1 MITKKNTTMET
12 KILKGEAVRD
22 RIYNEVRQELSRLQ
36 QQYQRVPGIAFIG
49 FSGIPLG
56 KYNMPLHVGTAGQL
70 GFRVFPELLPENAS
84 EEEVSGVIEKFNQDP
99 DIDAIV
105 ILQPIPPHLNPLLM
119 AGKID
124 PRKEVEGFHPLNLAG
139 TLMPDINLNPYPMC
153 LPAALEEIFREDNI
167 IPKKDDE
174 WVFLLDDEF
183 FSNPLTYMIVR
194 AAASKAVPKECPLTF
209 INKNSLK
216 VAEYCSR
223 ADFLVVVSKFPE
235 YLNPLWLKT
244 GVCIID
250 IYSNLVKEVP
260 SKADPSKLVPVIR
273 GGVGLESV
281 KNIAGSILPV
291 PGGLMTVVLGIL
303 FRNTLQSFKNSL
315 AENVRIEDVRYEI
328 M

>member
-1 MITKKNTTMET
+1 MET

-22 RIYNEVRQELSRLQ
+22 RIFEEVRQELTRLQ

-70 GFRVFPELLPENAS
+70 GFRVFQEILPEQVT
-84 EEEVSGVIEKFNQDP
+84 EEEVSGVIEEFNRDL
-99 DIDAIV
+99 DINAIV
-105 ILQPIPPHLNPLLM
+105 ILQPIPGHLNPLLM

-139 TLMPDINLNPYPMC
+139 TLMPDIHLNPYPMC
-153 LPAALEEIFREDNI
+153 LPAALAEIFRENSV

-194 AAASKAVPKECPLTF
+194 AAASRAVPKECPLTF
-209 INKNSLK
+209 INKNSEK
-216 VAEYCSR
+216 VADYCSR
-223 ADFLVVVSKFPE
+223 ADFLVVVSKCPE
-235 YLNPLWLKT
+235 YVNPAWLKT

-273 GGVGLESV
+273 GGVGVESV

-303 FRNTLQSFKNSL
+303 FCNTLQSFKNSL
-315 AENVRIEDVRYEI
+315 TENVKIQDKRFELAH
-328 M
+328 